1 MNLTDLDSLGGG
13 RYRVK
18 SSRQPRYMGANII
31 PLTKSGTA
39 TVTAKITTSGAY
51 TATLAV
57 RNTSSGA
64 TRYVD
69 LPNGAGSAEVASGE
83 EASLV
88 VANTPALIQY
98 DPFDLGSDVQA
109 GLDYT
114 VTITGATA

>member
-1 MNLTDLDSLGGG
+1 MQGPSEVQVESAGGDF
-13 RYRVK
+13 
-18 SSRQPRYMGANII
+18 
-31 PLTKSGTA
+31 
-39 TVTAKITTSGAY
+39 
-51 TATLAV
+51 TATLAI

-69 LPNGAGSAEVASGE
+69 LPNGTGSAEVAGGE